1 MIVYLAADHA
11 GFELKE
17 RIREHLTHRGIPFE
31 DLGTRSSGS
40 VNYAEYGAAAAA
52 RVSVDP
58 ENSRGI
64 LICGTGIGMAMVANK
79 FPGVRAAVCHDEFTA
94 RVSRSHNNANVLSLG
109 GRVLSTELGL
119 RLVDIFLDTPFE
131 GGRHGERLS
140 FIAEKVEKN
149 NFR

>member
-1 MIVYLAADHA
+1 MNVYLASDHA

-17 RIREHLTHRGIPFE
+17 RIREHLTRRNVPVE
-31 DLGTRSSGS
+31 DLGTHSAGS

-64 LICGTGIGMAMVANK
+64 LVCGSGIGMAMVANK
-79 FPGVRAAVCHDEFTA
+79 FPGVRAAVCHDEYTA
-94 RVSRSHNNANVLSLG
+94 RISRSHNNANVLSLG
-109 GRVLSTELGL
+109 GRVVSIELGL
-119 RLVDIFLDTPFE
+119 RLVDIFLDTPFDA
-131 GGRHGERLS
+131 GRHAERLS
-140 FIAEKVEKN
+140 FISGKVEKN

>member
-17 RIREHLTHRGIPFE
+17 RIREHLLQGGIPFE
-31 DLGTRSSGS
+31 DLGTRSAES

-52 RVSVDP
+52 RVSADP
-58 ENSRGI
+58 ENARGI
-64 LICGTGIGMAMVANK
+64 LVCGTGIGMAMVANK

-109 GRVLSTELGL
+109 GRVVSAEMGL
-119 RLVDIFLDTPFE
+119 RLVDIFLNTPFE
-131 GGRHGERLS
+131 GGRHLERLS
-140 FIAEKVEKN
+140 FITGKVERN
-149 NFR
+149 NFK